1 MTEVVPGLGGV
12 LEESS
17 SLGAPHWQAVA
28 GADSFGAST
37 DEC

>member
-1 MTEVVPGLGGV
+1 MTEVVPGLWGV
-12 LEESS
+12 LEEST
-17 SLGAPHWQAVA
+17 SLGAPHWQAGT